1 MSWIQITTTV
11 PEALVEPLYEALM
24 STGALSVTQAE
35 GGQEEIFEPELGTTP
50 LWADTRVTGLFEAD
64 TDGEAVVRQL
74 VAALPQLKAGQFKVE
89 ILEDK
94 DWVRAWMDQFQPM
107 RFGRRLWIVPSWCQ
121 PPEPE
126 AVNLLLDPGM
136 AFGTGT
142 HPTTAMCLHWLDA
155 HPPIGQRV
163 IDYGTGSGVLAI
175 AAARLGASAV
185 HGTDIDPQAITA
197 SRANAERNRVTL
209 DLRLV
214 NDFEAAPPPPAD
226 LLMANILSGPLRQL
240 APTLC
245 AHLRPG
251 GTLILSGLLTEQAA
265 ALIDT
270 YRACGVD
277 LALADTQDGWALLAG
292 RKHG

>member
-11 PEALVEPLYEALM
+11 PEALVEPLSEALM
-24 STGALSVTQAE
+24 AAGALSVTQAE
-35 GGQEEIFEPELGTTP
+35 GGQDEIFEPELGTTP
-50 LWADTRVTGLFEAD
+50 LWTDTRVTGLFEAD
-64 TDGEAVVRQL
+64 TDGQAVVRRV
-74 VAALPQLKAGQFKVE
+74 VAALPQLPSDQFKVE

-107 RFGRRLWIVPSWCQ
+107 RFGRRLWIVPSWCEPPQ
-121 PPEPE
+121 PD

-142 HPTTAMCLHWLDA
+142 HPTTAMCLEWLDA
-155 HPPIGQRV
+155 HPPAGQRV

-197 SRANAERNRVTL
+197 SRANAERNGVAL

-214 NDFEAAPPPPAD
+214 QDFEADPPPPAD
-226 LLMANILSGPLRQL
+226 LVMANILSGPLQQL

-245 AHLRPG
+245 GHLRHG
-251 GTLILSGLLTEQAA
+251 GSLILSGLLTEQAQS
-265 ALIDT
+265 LIDT
-270 YRACGVD
+270 YRAHGVR
-277 LALADTQDGWALLAG
+277 LTPAETRDGWALLAG
-292 RKHG
+292 ERLG